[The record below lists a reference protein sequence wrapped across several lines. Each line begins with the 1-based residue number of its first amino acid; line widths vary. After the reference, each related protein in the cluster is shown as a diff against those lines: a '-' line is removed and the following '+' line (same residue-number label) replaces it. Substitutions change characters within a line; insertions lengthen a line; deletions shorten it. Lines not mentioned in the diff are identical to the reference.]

1 MSIRANVSLA
11 EVTAIKEVAEELS
24 CFDNRFN
31 SGISCVEDLL
41 QYLSQL
47 GENDIQELRS
57 KLEQLHDELNN
68 VENQL
73 ANTDEFIENPSQN
86 ETPVEIPNLKY
97 LSLQSRASSIR
108 LKLTKTE
115 QYITILQNKL
125 EYIRSL
131 NAQLNSY
138 QNECKTD
145 YAKINGCSSKC
156 REIITNLTDLRN
168 DSIKKSE
175 EAAEKL
181 ETICQII
188 EEYQSLKIVYD
199 DSLAFDPLEKLAI
212 EALINFGSM
221 LISKMQKNTSNKK
234 SSKNGTPQANDND
247 EPYREEI
254 KQKTDDKGRSYRA
267 GDNLNANNTFVRN
280 GYQYITDSR
289 GRVVSASGTLNIT

>member
-1 MSIRANVSLA
+1 M
-11 EVTAIKEVAEELS
+11 
-24 CFDNRFN
+24 
-31 SGISCVEDLL
+31 
-41 QYLSQL
+41 
-47 GENDIQELRS
+47 
-57 KLEQLHDELNN
+57 
-68 VENQL
+68 
-73 ANTDEFIENPSQN
+73 
-86 ETPVEIPNLKY
+86 
-97 LSLQSRASSIR
+97 
-108 LKLTKTE
+108 
-115 QYITILQNKL
+115 
-125 EYIRSL
+125 

-188 EEYQSLKIVYD
+188 EEYRSLKIVYD

-254 KQKTDDKGRSYRA
+254 KQDKDYEG
-267 GDNLNANNTFVRN
+267 
-280 GYQYITDSR
+280 ITSKE
-289 GRVVSASGTLNIT
+289 